1 MTSSAESFIPLFG
14 VTFIVMAILELTVD
28 VTDLQNASSICAG
41 CMMHTEQT
49 DDALGANAR
58 CVFADKALMSI
69 KGCYII

>member
-1 MTSSAESFIPLFG
+1 M
-14 VTFIVMAILELTVD
+14 VILELTVD

-41 CMMHTEQT
+41 CIMHTGQT

-69 KGCYII
+69 KGCYIILTAAGLEVSGKHVHL

>member
-1 MTSSAESFIPLFG
+1 
-14 VTFIVMAILELTVD
+14 MAILELTVD

-58 CVFADKALMSI
+58 CVFADKALMTI